1 MSLFGERLKKLRV
14 DQGLSQKKLAEVFSV
29 GQTAIANYE
38 NNLRLPSHE
47 LLSRM
52 GDYFEVSVDYLIGR
66 ESQNEN
72 KVIQYSKVDIKRIQK
87 QFMTYLMEARQYEA
101 TNLVM
106 DLLNSG
112 VHQMTIY
119 REIFKETLYQTGT
132 LWEVGKLSVGEEHYI
147 TNVIE
152 EIMGKLHSLVDFHE
166 KNIYKVITL
175 TVYGDIHSVGSKML
189 SHYFEWSHWNTYHI
203 GDNMPSVEV
212 IKDIKKQRA
221 DLLAVSITG
230 DDYLES
236 LERLIHLIKNDIELS
251 HLKIIVGG
259 QAFIGRKHLWREI
272 GADAYAQS
280 FEECIDVA
288 NHLIGRGM
296 LHEL

>member
-14 DQGLSQKKLAEVFSV
+14 DQGLSQKKLAEVFSI
-29 GQTAIANYE
+29 GQTTIANYE

-52 GDYFEVSVDYLIGR
+52 SDYFEVSVDYLIGR
-66 ESQNEN
+66 ESQKKIIKYTNDEIK
-72 KVIQYSKVDIKRIQK
+72 KVQK

-101 TNLVM
+101 TKLIVDLVA
-106 DLLNSG
+106 SG

-119 REIFKETLYQTGT
+119 RDIFQETLYQTGT
-132 LWEVGKLSVGEEHYI
+132 LWEVGKLSVGEEHFI
-147 TNVIE
+147 TNVID
-152 EIMGKLHSLVDFHE
+152 EIMGKVNLLVDSHE
-166 KNIYKVITL
+166 KNPYKVITL

-189 SHYFEWSHWNTYHI
+189 SHYFEWNHWNTYHI
-203 GDNMPSVEV
+203 GNNIPSVDLL
-212 IKDIKKQRA
+212 KDIKKQKA
-221 DLLAVSITG
+221 DLLAVSVTG
-230 DDYLES
+230 VDYLKS
-236 LERLIHLIKNDIELS
+236 LEMLIHLINSDIELL

-259 QAFIGRKHLWREI
+259 QAFIGREHLWREI

-280 FEECIDVA
+280 FEECIDGA